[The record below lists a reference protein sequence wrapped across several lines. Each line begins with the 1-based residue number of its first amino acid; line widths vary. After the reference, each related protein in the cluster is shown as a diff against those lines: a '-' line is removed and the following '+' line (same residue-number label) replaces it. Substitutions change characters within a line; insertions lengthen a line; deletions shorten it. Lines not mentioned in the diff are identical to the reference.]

1 MAIEPTNLTV
11 YREGPSIWDREAK
24 AQSNCRTMAI
34 AGYVMIAAGTLLV
47 ARANRTQLLASLKC
61 RVKPFLPAFGKH
73 RDTVGRASEESFPA
87 SDPPS
92 WTPSVSATA
101 KGEVVQDAQP
111 ARTPRAPRLAK
122 SAKSV
127 NRN

>member
-1 MAIEPTNLTV
+1 MAIEPTNLTM

-24 AQSNCRTMAI
+24 AQSNSRAMAV
-34 AGYVMIAAGTLLV
+34 AGYLMIAAGTLLV

-61 RVKPFLPAFGKH
+61 RLKPFLPAFGKR

-101 KGEVVQDAQP
+101 KDEIAQDAHVSK
-111 ARTPRAPRLAK
+111 APRAPRLAK
-122 SAKSV
+122 SGKHV
-127 NRN
+127 KRG